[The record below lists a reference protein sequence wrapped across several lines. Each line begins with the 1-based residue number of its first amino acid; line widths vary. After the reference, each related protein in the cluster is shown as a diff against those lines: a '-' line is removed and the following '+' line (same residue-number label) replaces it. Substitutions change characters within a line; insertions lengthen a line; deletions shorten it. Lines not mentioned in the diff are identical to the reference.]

1 MADPE
6 TRKKVS
12 ESLQGRKQPPEVTAK
27 IRASNT
33 GKKRSEEFRK
43 HLSEINWG
51 RKPSEEARKHMSE
64 AQKGKKQPPEVTEKI
79 RAANTGQERSP
90 RTKKTCAYCGKE
102 LVLAEWEKNRK
113 FCSTE
118 CKGKWQSENA
128 VGESGAHWQ
137 GGNITKKCEECGKE
151 FSFEKN
157 RKGKARFCS
166 QHCTGI
172 WLAKHGKLPKP
183 PVLTGANHPRWKGG
197 NVIKKCEECEK
208 EFSVQRIREKSAR
221 FCSTTCAGIWRSK
234 NVAGEKNPAWRRIPK
249 ICEECG
255 KEFFVKTRRKE
266 TGRFCS
272 TTCHG
277 RWMSKNLS
285 GENNTNWTGG
295 PKDYCEKWTLEF
307 RRRIRAFFDYKCAE
321 CGTPQNEKLLHCH
334 HVYYDKKA
342 CCSVNEDGK
351 YFSNLGI
358 KGNPY
363 SFEIIGDPNK
373 FIALCDNCHKSTSG
387 KKNREFWAR
396 HFEKIINNYYLGKSY
411 LTKEEYEKIR

>member
-1 MADPE
+1 MPLPKDPIKREESIRKMREAAIKRMADPE

-221 FCSTTCAGIWRSK
+221 FALRLAQEFGARKMLQVKKIQHGVESRKSAK
-234 NVAGEKNPAWRRIPK
+234 NVGKN
-249 ICEECG
+249 
-255 KEFFVKTRRKE
+255 F
-266 TGRFCS
+266 
-272 TTCHG
+272 
-277 RWMSKNLS
+277 L
-285 GENNTNWTGG
+285 
-295 PKDYCEKWTLEF
+295 
-307 RRRIRAFFDYKCAE
+307 
-321 CGTPQNEKLLHCH
+321 
-334 HVYYDKKA
+334 
-342 CCSVNEDGK
+342 
-351 YFSNLGI
+351 
-358 KGNPY
+358 
-363 SFEIIGDPNK
+363 
-373 FIALCDNCHKSTSG
+373 
-387 KKNREFWAR
+387 
-396 HFEKIINNYYLGKSY
+396 
-411 LTKEEYEKIR
+411 